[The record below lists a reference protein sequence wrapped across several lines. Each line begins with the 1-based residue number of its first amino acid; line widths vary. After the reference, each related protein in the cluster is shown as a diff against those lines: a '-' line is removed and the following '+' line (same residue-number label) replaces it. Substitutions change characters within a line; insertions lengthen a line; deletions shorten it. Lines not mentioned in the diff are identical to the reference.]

1 MKRDDDSARLFV
13 AETPTTRVRPTDRV
27 APHRHDSELYPRLR
41 GYLARLASLDRAEDV
56 SSLLTMACDAVAEL
70 FDVAH
75 LRLCT
80 YDTEHGYTLIAERDT
95 TRMGE
100 PGPRMPMAEKVVAEM
115 SDLLDWAARERKPVF
130 FELTDEDTGRIAE
143 PCDEDDTQDDETQV
157 PHGEPTIRLDA
168 ATINLAR
175 LKHATA
181 LAVLPVVGERGPIGA
196 LLAWL
201 REPQI
206 LTRVVEAD
214 LLEHL
219 CKELSSR
226 AAAMEANT
234 RLRSLSSLFDNIL
247 ESVPHGIIALGR
259 DGRVIALNGNAEFL
273 FDIKRI
279 FVIDELFD
287 RALPARLGDELR
299 AMMDKLLIQ
308 PNVESRLEL
317 DLRPGTGMSIG
328 ISASFLYDRAGER
341 QGYLFLCRDLSLS
354 LEVQKL
360 RELDRMK
367 TEFVNTVSHELKTP
381 LTAILGGMEI
391 ILSENAISEEFRELG
406 DVVQNSALQLR
417 ELIFDLLNLARMESG
432 KAQLKIEAVNLR
444 DLVQSRIKLLPP
456 HPRHNVT
463 LEMPQLP
470 PLLLDRDK
478 LAQALTNY
486 LSNAVK
492 YSPEGGDVVC
502 RVCAEGDE
510 LSIAVTDQGMG
521 IARENL
527 GRIWEKFYRVDAG
540 FTAEIEGTGLGLVIV
555 QKIVELH
562 GGEVFVESVPGE
574 GSTFGMRL
582 PLQVADATGKG

>member
-1 MKRDDDSARLFV
+1 MKRDDESGRLFI

-80 YDTEHGYTLIAERDT
+80 YDSEHGYTLIAERDT

-100 PGPRMPMAEKVVAEM
+100 PGPRLPMAEKVVTEM
-115 SDLLDWAARERKPVF
+115 TDLLDWAARERKPVF

-143 PCDEDDTQDDETQV
+143 PTEQDDDDTDIQRD
-157 PHGEPTIRLDA
+157 EPTIRLDA

-206 LTRVVEAD
+206 LARVVEAD

-226 AAAMEANT
+226 ASAMEANT

-259 DGRVIALNGNAEFL
+259 DGRVIAVNGNAEFL

-299 AMMDKLLIQ
+299 AMMEKLLLQ
-308 PNVESRLEL
+308 PSVESRLEL

-328 ISASFLYDRAGER
+328 ISASFLYDRTGER

-406 DVVQNSALQLR
+406 DVVQSSALQLR

-432 KAQLKIEAVNLR
+432 KAQLKVEAVNLR
-444 DLVQSRIKLLPP
+444 ELIQSRIKLLPP

-463 LEMPQLP
+463 LEMPELP
-470 PLLLDRDK
+470 AVLVDRDK
-478 LAQALTNY
+478 LGQALTNY

-492 YSPEGGDVVC
+492 YSPNGGDVICKVT
-502 RVCAEGDE
+502 ATSDE
-510 LSIAVTDQGMG
+510 LTIAVGDQGMG
-521 IARENL
+521 ISKENL

-582 PLQVADATGKG
+582 PLRAADATGKG